1 MKRLFIIY
9 ILFISFTSVA
19 QQAKDTVRTEVIN
32 VTRSFT
38 PKVQDAYKLDVNPQ
52 KENIVEKKIPVTYKI
67 QSVPVASTFAP
78 EKGGMA
84 NFKTGSSI
92 EQSLPSYVSI
102 AGGNY
107 LNIEG
112 DAFIYYPVTD
122 KFGSALRLSHYSSQ
136 GGEADENIVFDPY
149 YHTTADLLFDF
160 SSGKSQWNLDLGYV
174 STIDRVKINPD
185 IMPASMLPISDE
197 NLNRKN
203 NDFRF
208 KIDGKFK
215 DFFIKNTHLSFDS
228 FWENFNNSETKF
240 NASSKLS
247 FPIGSINLNMGI
259 QADLVSGSVG
269 KNNIGDI
276 DTDNKN
282 SYNNSDFGVLPAI
295 QIENDNLIFN
305 LGAKVFY
312 QNQDTLY
319 KKFQLIPDVSIN
331 LNLIY
336 EKLTVFAGV
345 TGGINQNSY
354 VKHSI
359 NNPYLLPET
368 AMLPSLTPYDIF
380 GGFNG
385 AFSSA
390 FSYEV
395 KLGFRRVKNQAFY
408 LQSNDV
414 YHYYTMLFD
423 DMSQSYF
430 ETALNIGLGKKLDLK
445 LHLDYMQNNPDHLK
459 KAVMMPDFQFKT
471 LLNFH
476 PNDKIQFNIELNN
489 IGSRTVDIL
498 AKKSIAGYT
507 DLNLGVRYNVNKQF
521 TAFIKGLNLL
531 NESYQKF
538 YGYPVQK
545 IQIMGGFSYRFDIPN
560 N

>member
-1 MKRLFIIY
+1 
-9 ILFISFTSVA
+9 VA
-19 QQAKDTVRTEVIN
+19 QQAKDTVKTEVIS

-78 EKGGMA
+78 EKGRMA
-84 NFKTGSSI
+84 NFNAGTSI

-107 LNIEG
+107 LNIES

-136 GGEADENIVFDPY
+136 GGETDKNIIYDPY

-160 SSGKSQWNLDLGYV
+160 SSGKSQWNLDLAYL
-174 STIDRVKINPD
+174 SNIDRVKINPD
-185 IMPASMLPISDE
+185 IMSASISPISDE

-215 DFFIKNTHLSFDS
+215 DFFVKDAHLSFDS
-228 FWENFNNSETKF
+228 FWENFDNSEAKF
-240 NASSKLS
+240 KGLSKLS
-247 FPIGSINLNMGI
+247 FPIGNFNLNMGI
-259 QADLVSGSVG
+259 QADLVSGKVG
-269 KNNIGDI
+269 KNKIGDI
-276 DTDNKN
+276 DTNAKN
-282 SYNNSDFGVLPAI
+282 SYNNSDFGILPAV

-305 LGAKVFY
+305 LGAKIFY

-319 KKFQLIPDVSIN
+319 KKLQLIPDVNIN

-345 TGGINQNSY
+345 TGDIKQNSY
-354 VKHSI
+354 VQHSV
-359 NNPYLLPET
+359 NNPYLLPEN
-368 AMLPSLTPYDIF
+368 AMLPSLTPYDVF

-395 KLGFRRVKNQAFY
+395 KLGYRLIKNHPFY
-408 LQSNDV
+408 LQSESN
-414 YHYYTMLFD
+414 YLYYTMIFD

-445 LHLDYMQNNPDHLK
+445 LHLDYMQNNPEHLK
-459 KAVMMPDFQFKT
+459 KAIMMPDYSFKS

-489 IGSRTVDIL
+489 IGSRTIDIL

-507 DLNLGVRYNVNKQF
+507 DLNLGIRYNVNKQF

-531 NESYQKF
+531 NESYEK
-538 YGYPVQK
+538 YAGYPVQK
-545 IQIMGGFSYRFDIPN
+545 IQILGGVSYRFDIPN